1 MYGYAYGY
9 PVYNYPGNYQNNN
22 DANGYSWIWIII
34 VLFIIFFLFWGG
46 GSRGGNYG
54 GGCCNN

>member
-1 MYGYAYGY
+1 MYGYTYGY

-22 DANGYSWIWIII
+22 ENSSSWIWIII

-46 GSRGGNYG
+46 NSRGNYG
-54 GGCCNN
+54 GCYNN